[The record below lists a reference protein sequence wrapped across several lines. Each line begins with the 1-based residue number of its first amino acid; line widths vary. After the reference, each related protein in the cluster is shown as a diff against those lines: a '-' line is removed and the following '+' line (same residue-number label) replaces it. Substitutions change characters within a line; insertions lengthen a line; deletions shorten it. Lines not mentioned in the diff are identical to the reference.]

1 MASQQTVD
9 RDFHATYSGS
19 GIHRLLAGCYG
30 AVRLARTVPPPPPT
44 TWQEEGTAAHAELER
59 RLNGQWPSHFEGSRP
74 GVDMALAYINNLP
87 IPPHGWNMAIGEERV
102 IFPQS
107 IVPAMECSGTLDVM
121 VVSGRRAW
129 IIDYKHGAGEHV
141 EVEENAQLMFYA
153 WAALHSRLADFDEI
167 TLVII
172 QPNCSMGEPI
182 REYRTNALE
191 LFEFSLAVQ
200 HAIEQAERLH
210 APLLPGDHCKF
221 CPAAPNCDARE
232 RSAIAVMSGGAA
244 EKVRDWQP
252 ASLPKPQDLDLGR
265 LGEIVTK
272 APAIR
277 SWLKSVE
284 DYAEARALAGEI
296 EVPGAK
302 VVEAP
307 ARRKWL
313 GAESVAAEALRDLIA
328 GSEDIYDEA
337 LERVMPRKLIGI
349 TEAEKLVVEAATRG
363 IEGLAEKRAAI
374 AKAKEA
380 FSALTVKESSGALS
394 LVPLSDP
401 RPPVNRAA
409 KHFGGVQVKG
419 IEQ

>member
-1 MASQQTVD
+1 MASQQTAD

-44 TWQEEGTAAHAELER
+44 TWQEEGTAAHAQLEA
-59 RLNGQWPSHFEGSRP
+59 LVASSSFHVTALG
-74 GVDMALAYINNLP
+74 GVGTALDYINSLP
-87 IPPHGWNMAIGEERV
+87 RPRVIAAEQRV

-107 IVPAMECSGTLDVM
+107 VVPAMECSGTLDVM
-121 VVSGRRAW
+121 VASTAQRRAW

-141 EVEENAQLMFYA
+141 EVEENVQLMFYA
-153 WAALHSRLADFDEI
+153 WAALHSRLAAFDEI

-221 CPAAPNCDARE
+221 CPAAPVCDARE

-252 ASLPKPQDLDLGR
+252 AGLPKPQDLDLGR

-277 SWLKSVE
+277 AWLKSVE

-296 EVPGAK
+296 EVPGCK

-307 ARRKWL
+307 ARRKWVDETEAAH
-313 GAESVAAEALRDLIA
+313 GIAEMIVPQDDAEFSGRNAAVD
-328 GSEDIYDEA
+328 
-337 LERVMPRKLIGI
+337 RVMPRKLIGI

-419 IEQ
+419 IES